1 MKKRKNN
8 KKRRMRRNPHR
19 KKNRF
24 NFMVKTRGLSC
35 RQAIAKKIEQ
45 QEKTEDGQ
53 QKKVEPQDKI
63 IMKKSSRPKLRM
75 YFACSRDV
83 WRKFY
88 HEIKA
93 LCVTESPVLCSCPRW
108 LQKKANKELTYD
120 CTQQCGQSGSCQ

>member
-8 KKRRMRRNPHR
+8 KKRRIRRKPQR
-19 KKNRF
+19 KRNRF
-24 NFMVKTRGLSC
+24 NFMIKARNLSC
-35 RQAIAKKIEQ
+35 RQAIVKKIKQ
-45 QEKTEDGQ
+45 QEQAEDGQ

-63 IMKKSSRPKLRM
+63 IMKKSRRPKLRM

-93 LCVTESPVLCSCPRW
+93 LCIIESPVVYSCPRW
-108 LQKKANKELTYD
+108 L
-120 CTQQCGQSGSCQ
+120 

>member
-8 KKRRMRRNPHR
+8 RKRRMRRKPHR
-19 KKNRF
+19 KRDRF
-24 NFMVKTRGLSC
+24 NFMIKARNLSC

-45 QEKTEDGQ
+45 QEKIEDGQ
-53 QKKVEPQDKI
+53 QKKVDPQDKI

-93 LCVTESPVLCSCPRW
+93 LCVTESPVVCPCPQW
-108 LQKKANKELTYD
+108 LQKR
-120 CTQQCGQSGSCQ
+120 